1 MSPPSAD
8 DPPDRPNPADKRTR
22 VAFAAGLF
30 LLLAFMIIAGYQDPE
45 YSATVA
51 IAGALISGIL
61 GLLATGKL

>member
-1 MSPPSAD
+1 MSPPTD
-8 DPPDRPNPADKRTR
+8 DPSASSDPPTDTRTR

-30 LLLAFMIIAGYQDPE
+30 LLLAFMIIAGYQDPD